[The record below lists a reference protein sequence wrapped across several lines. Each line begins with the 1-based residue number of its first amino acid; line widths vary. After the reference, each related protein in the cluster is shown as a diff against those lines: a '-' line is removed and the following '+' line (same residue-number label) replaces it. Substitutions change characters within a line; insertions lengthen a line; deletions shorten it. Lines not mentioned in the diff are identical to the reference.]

1 MSVFNNDYRSG
12 YDEIKSY
19 YPIIYSGVKEMDA
32 NLKFAGW
39 LADLQASG
47 LERLVLNQFVAT
59 MEEKMITRLEAFLK
73 LTVNT
78 SRPLEERRK
87 MVAASLV
94 GFGKI
99 SGSRIKEIVKTFAND
114 MVDVNFTNI
123 ITIKITR
130 KDASMLYMTDLES
143 VLNKR
148 LPAHIAKQI
157 IIELYV
163 PISVKHSTQSW
174 NYDFPLTG
182 TIPYTAT
189 LGMALTHG
197 VWADDGLSSTSFDYI
212 PCGTIL
218 SGEEAL

>member
-12 YDEIKSY
+12 YEEIKSY
-19 YPIIYSGVKEMDA
+19 YPILYADVKEMDA
-32 NLKFAGW
+32 NLRFAGK
-39 LADLQASG
+39 LADMQASG
-47 LERLVLNQFVAT
+47 LERLIINQFVAT
-59 MEEKMITRLEAFLK
+59 MEEHMITRLEAFLS

-87 MVAASLV
+87 MVAASLI
-94 GFGKI
+94 GYGKI
-99 SGSRIKEIVKTFAND
+99 SGSRIKEIVSTFTKD
-114 MVDVNFTNI
+114 HVDVNFTTF

-130 KDASMLYMTDLES
+130 KNSSVLYMTDLES

-148 LPAHIAKQI
+148 LPAHLAKKI

-163 PISVKHSTQSW
+163 PVSVKQSIQSW

-182 TIPYTAT
+182 TVPYTAT
-189 LGMALTHG
+189 LGESQSHG
-197 VWADDGLSSTSFDYI
+197 VGVDDGLSIASFDYI

-218 SGEEAL
+218 LGEEAL